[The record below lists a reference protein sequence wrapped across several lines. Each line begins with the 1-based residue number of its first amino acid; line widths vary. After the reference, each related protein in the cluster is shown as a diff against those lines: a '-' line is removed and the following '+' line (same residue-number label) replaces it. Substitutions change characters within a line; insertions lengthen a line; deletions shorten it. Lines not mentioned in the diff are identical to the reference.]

1 MADTMTTENALEQ
14 MATLAG
20 ALPFLKRYDDQI
32 IVVKYGGHAMGEEE
46 TALRFG
52 RDVALL
58 EQVGVNPVVV
68 HGGGPQINAML
79 KRLNVQ
85 STFVQGLRVTD
96 AAMLDVVEM
105 VLAGPVNKQ
114 VAEAITRAG
123 AIAVG
128 ISGKDGGLIRARKLL
143 RTVRDPG
150 SRIEQEL
157 DLGYVGEP
165 ESVDT
170 RVLDLLIGA
179 SIVPVVAPVGVGAD
193 GQTYNINADTVAG
206 AIAGAL
212 GAERLLMMTDVV
224 GVLDRDGKLVPE
236 LTVDEVRAGIEAGW
250 ISGGMIP
257 KVETCVAAVRG
268 GVKGAVILD
277 GRVPHAVLREL
288 FTDAGRGDADP
299 GLMGRRG
306 GGSVASTKVGGAEP
320 APGRS
325 LRQFTQ
331 DRTPA
336 PHDLARGCHLPL
348 ELRIGLA
355 RGAHP
360 QLLTPAATIPC
371 GIAGCFRLIALTPAA
386 PHRQGPP
393 PAEAGRLPTP
403 GTPSMDTNS
412 LRPRIEAL
420 WERRDTLSPS
430 TGGEDRA
437 QVEAALEALDSGQ
450 ARVAEPDGQG
460 GWRVNQWLKQAV
472 LLSFRLTDSAPMD
485 DPAGA
490 RLRQGAAEVRRLGRR
505 TASARPA
512 SAPCPAPWCAAPPT
526 SRPASC

>member
-1 MADTMTTENALEQ
+1 MTDDALEQ

-224 GVLDRDGKLVPE
+224 GVLDRDGNLVPE
-236 LTVDEVRAGIEAGW
+236 LTVDEVRAGIDAGW

-288 FTDAGRGDADP
+288 FT
-299 GLMGRRG
+299 
-306 GGSVASTKVGGAEP
+306 
-320 APGRS
+320 
-325 LRQFTQ
+325 
-331 DRTPA
+331 
-336 PHDLARGCHLPL
+336 
-348 ELRIGLA
+348 
-355 RGAHP
+355 
-360 QLLTPAATIPC
+360 
-371 GIAGCFRLIALTPAA
+371 
-386 PHRQGPP
+386 
-393 PAEAGRLPTP
+393 
-403 GTPSMDTNS
+403 N
-412 LRPRIEAL
+412 
-420 WERRDTLSPS
+420 
-430 TGGEDRA
+430 
-437 QVEAALEALDSGQ
+437 
-450 ARVAEPDGQG
+450 
-460 GWRVNQWLKQAV
+460 
-472 LLSFRLTDSAPMD
+472 
-485 DPAGA
+485 
-490 RLRQGAAEVRRLGRR
+490 QGAGTLIRA
-505 TASARPA
+505 
-512 SAPCPAPWCAAPPT
+512 
-526 SRPASC
+526 